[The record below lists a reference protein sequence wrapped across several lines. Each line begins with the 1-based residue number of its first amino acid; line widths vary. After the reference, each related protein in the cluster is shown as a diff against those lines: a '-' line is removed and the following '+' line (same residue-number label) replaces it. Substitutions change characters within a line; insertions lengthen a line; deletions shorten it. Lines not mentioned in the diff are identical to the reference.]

1 MPSLLA
7 IGAYLTVLALA
18 YVSALVPL
26 VNAEVLVLSYGALAG
41 AGPAGALVVAAIV
54 AAGQMAGKCTLY
66 AIGRGA
72 AKVPSERHRRAIE
85 RWGDRFSRSPRA
97 VLVLVFASA
106 VSGFPPFYAVS
117 LLAGTFRVNLAAF
130 VLVGLVGRFLR
141 FGTLVLF
148 PGWLGIGPGR

>member
-7 IGAYLTVLALA
+7 IGGYATAFALA

-41 AGPAGALVVAAIV
+41 SSPAGALVVAAIV
-54 AAGQMAGKCTLY
+54 ATGQMSGKCTLY

-72 AKVPSERHRRAIE
+72 ARVPSERHRRAIE

-97 VLVLVFASA
+97 VFLFIFASA
-106 VSGFPPFYAVS
+106 ASGFPPFYAVS

-130 VLVGLVGRFLR
+130 FLVGLAGRFIR
-141 FGTLVLF
+141 FGVLVLS
-148 PGWLGIGPGR
+148 PGWLGIGAGR